1 MKIKKLYQTYVS
13 VTDLKLNIIKDIK
26 SFQTVGFILTF
37 NNTLTKYKSLYLYTI
52 IFKSSNNA
60 DVVVSMNFI
69 NFLTRSLLLELMTS
83 VWGLLLN
90 RQYLSKREWKYTM
103 NISLVRCN

>member
-1 MKIKKLYQTYVS
+1 MYQTYVS

-26 SFQTVGFILTF
+26 SFQTVGSILTF
-37 NNTLTKYKSLYLYTI
+37 NNTNTKYKSLYLYTI
-52 IFKSSNNA
+52 NFKSSNNA

-69 NFLTRSLLLELMTS
+69 NFLTRSLLELMTS

-90 RQYLSKREWKYTM
+90 RQYLSKREWKYAM